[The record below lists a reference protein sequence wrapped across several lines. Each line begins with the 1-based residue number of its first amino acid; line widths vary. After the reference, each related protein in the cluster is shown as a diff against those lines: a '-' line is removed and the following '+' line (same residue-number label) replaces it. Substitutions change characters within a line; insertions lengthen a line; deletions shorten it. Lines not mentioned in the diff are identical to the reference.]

1 MKLMTKSQALALF
14 YEHACLIDDRD
25 AMSVDVAGR
34 LLGYEA
40 VKDATKNRYASAWEC
55 YSCSLGNF
63 NYLTEYG
70 FLRAVTY
77 CNIKKLMEEEE
88 LQKKKA
94 RGRRKKGGKVVAMG
108 ENREGNNAQM

>member
-14 YEHACLIDDRD
+14 YEHACLIGKED
-25 AMSVDVAGR
+25 AMPIDVAGR
-34 LLGYEA
+34 LIGYEA
-40 VKDATKNRYASAWEC
+40 IKDATTGHYISAWEC
-55 YSCSLGNF
+55 YECSLGNF

-88 LQKKKA
+88 LRKKKPKA
-94 RGRRKKGGKVVAMG
+94 RRKKGGKVVAMK
-108 ENREGNNAQM
+108 